1 MSSDDEF
8 DLFGG
13 TRTPR
18 EDVVRLHALRGVRS
32 GASGRATS
40 GLLGGRL
47 TKMLS
52 GRRIGGGARNATAR
66 AMSADGRQRVI
77 VKVGYANHAPRGGGV
92 TGGGGGKLLAHGRY
106 LERDGAGE
114 DGEKGRFYDRAHDIA
129 EDATDRLRAWSEDD
143 PRHFRMVLAPESGAR
158 LDDPHGFTRDV
169 MARIER
175 DLGVELD
182 WLAVDHCNTDNPHT
196 HIILRGLRR
205 DGIELRLPRE
215 YISHGLR
222 ESAREVATEWLGPR
236 GIEDERLART
246 REVEARSLTRL
257 DRMIERDLDDRG
269 EVRLQRLGADR
280 DPAIANALR
289 ARARELEKQGLA
301 RETKRNVIR
310 FEPGWTDRL
319 EARKSVDVR
328 RELVRARLYEP
339 RMGVVRGEVREMGPR
354 GEDPDRAALVIDAGY
369 EGRILLNTSREAIEN
384 LQKGAL
390 VALHPEGRRA
400 HLERLA
406 FHPVREQVLAIA
418 DTALDRELDRMARGQ
433 ARELPETENVD
444 RALKARA
451 LAHERG
457 GLGDRDEAG
466 VFHFRDGVRDSL
478 RQAELDRLDRET
490 ERDTLKSRAD
500 PSLTPNDAWKVREVV
515 ELHAGPTAVLERG
528 RSFALAPVAPG
539 EALREG
545 DRVAFRQIREIGRD
559 IARDAG
565 RYVARS
571 ISPALEVVRSLGRDI
586 GRDR

>member
-175 DLGVELD
+175 DLGVDLD

-196 HIILRGLRR
+196 HVILRGVRR

-269 EVRLQRLGADR
+269 EVRLQRLGVDR

-310 FEPGWTDRL
+310 FEPGWTERL
-319 EARKSVDVR
+319 EARRSVDVR

-339 RMGVVRGEVREMGPR
+339 RMGVVRGEVRELGPR
-354 GEDPDRAALVIDAGY
+354 GEDPERAALVIDAGY
-369 EGRILLNTSREAIEN
+369 EGRILLNTSMDAVAD
-384 LQKGAL
+384 LQKGSL

-400 HLERLA
+400 AIERLA
-406 FHPVREQVLAIA
+406 FYSPAEQVRAVA
-418 DTALDRELDRMARGQ
+418 DTALDRELDRLAQGQ

-444 RALKARA
+444 RALKERA
-451 LAHERG
+451 AVHERS
-457 GLGDRDEAG
+457 GLGARDSAG
-466 VFHFRDGVRDSL
+466 RFHFREGVRDDL
-478 RQAELDRLDRET
+478 RHAEMDRLDRET
-490 ERDTLKSRAD
+490 ADATLKNREDPTRA
-500 PSLTPNDAWKVREVV
+500 PDAEWKVREVV
-515 ELHAGPTAVLERG
+515 ELHAGKTAVLERG
-528 RSFALAPVAPG
+528 RGYGLAPVAPG
-539 EALREG
+539 EDLKSG
-545 DRVAFRQIREIGRD
+545 DRVSLRPTRDVGRDIGRD
-559 IARDAG
+559 IARET
-565 RYVARS
+565 S
-571 ISPALEVVRSLGRDI
+571 SLMEVVRGLGRGG